1 MIWEPPESLRNK
13 AYRNRIAPTMAS
25 LIPALLSGTEVSPR
39 GTVRPLNMFTVT
51 DEIADELLPRCD
63 EQGEIPECPKNF
75 LEIR

>member
-1 MIWEPPESLRNK
+1 
-13 AYRNRIAPTMAS
+13 MAS